1 MVISKESLGLSK
13 LFKGNFA
20 RVQIRPIMA
29 SQVNWKEILDGRYP
43 SYKVEV
49 NGFIESVDISS
60 STEVSID
67 HIYDAIKSDP
77 NVCNNLKLLYHE
89 AVYGSNKEV
98 KKRIKSHVSNFRRA
112 LV

>member
-1 MVISKESLGLSK
+1 MSDQVDWKK
-13 LFKGNFA
+13 LLEA
-20 RVQIRPIMA
+20 
-29 SQVNWKEILDGRYP
+29 RYP

-49 NGFIESVDISS
+49 NAFIESVDISS

-77 NVCNNLKLLYHE
+77 NVCDNLKLLYHE

-98 KKRIKSHVSNFRRA
+98 KKWIKSHVSNFLRA